1 MTIDAIDLEVVKAS
15 LSGIVQEMQN
25 SLFRTGFS
33 TIVRESQ
40 DASCALMNAKGEVV
54 AQHVVLPLHIG
65 AFPACTA
72 AVIDRFR
79 GDIADGDAFIINHPY
94 HGGSPHAPDIA
105 VITPVFIDGALF
117 GFCGSIAH
125 KSDIGGPVPGSCSGQ
140 AREIFNEGLHL
151 PAVRYQRGYRENTD
165 IARLIGANSRT
176 PELVLGDIR
185 GQLGA
190 DRLGEKRLAEL
201 VGKFGREKI
210 LAAFERLFELS
221 ESKVRAAVAEWED
234 GRFEA
239 ERFVD
244 DDGIDLE
251 QPVRIHV
258 VVEKTGDRLH
268 FDFSGSAGE
277 TKGPANIRPPL
288 VQAACAY
295 TLISL
300 IDPNLYVSSGLAR
313 AFTMTAP
320 EGSVLNPRF
329 PAPVNTYNPTIHA
342 LVDAIFDA
350 MSHVVPGKARA
361 DGSGSRSIIL
371 GGRNTY
377 TGKGYVQ
384 YEIIAGGA
392 GARAGKDGASGI
404 TVNQSNAKIAPIEII
419 ESEFP
424 TRVTRFELIVNSGG
438 AGEYRG
444 GLGIRREY
452 LNLADARFSIRS
464 MKHVIPPSGCA
475 GGGSARPGAIWIN
488 PDTGEAK
495 RLPTRYADYPLRAGD
510 AFQLDTPGGGGYG
523 DPLARDPEHVLAD
536 VREGAISPER
546 AERDYG
552 VVLTPSGRSWLLD
565 HGATQARRAEME
577 RSDKSD
583 RPMPQ
588 QGIVEVHMADDAEN
602 AVKRAGVIGL
612 GAMGVQMARHMVSK
626 GFEVVGYDVDVDAM
640 RRAGEHGVKTCLSAA
655 QVGVHADV
663 VVVMVA
669 TDAQVE
675 EVIAQSRLLD
685 HLGRGAVVCIAS
697 SSAPETCRRMEK
709 IAAERG
715 IGVLDCPVVLGQ
727 DAANNGTLTCYVGGE
742 ERWFTRARPAL
753 AAFSAKVLHLGPVGT
768 GQIAKTIN
776 NMLLWACMAAN
787 FESLTLARGLGADVP
802 RLIEALAEG
811 SGANWSLSR
820 WGRGTG
826 KWAEKDMDVALDLA
840 QHAKVPTPLAALVDQ
855 LMKQINQTKM
865 QALLG

>member
-1 MTIDAIDLEVVKAS
+1 MAIDAVDLEVVKAS

-40 DASCALMNAKGEVV
+40 DASCALMNAKGDVV

-72 AVIDRFR
+72 AVIDVF
-79 GDIADGDAFIINHPY
+79 GDSIAQGDAFIINHPY

-105 VITPVFIDGALF
+105 VITPVFVGGELF

-140 AREIFNEGLHL
+140 AREVFNEGLHL
-151 PAVRYQRGYRENTD
+151 PAVRYQSAYRPNGD
-165 IARLIGANSRT
+165 IERLIGANSRT

-190 DRLGEKRLAEL
+190 DRLGEKRLGEL
-201 VGKFGREKI
+201 VGKFGKRDI
-210 LAAFERLFELS
+210 LACFDRLLDMSERKL
-221 ESKVRAAVAEWED
+221 KAAIAEWED

-258 VVEKTGDRLH
+258 VIEKRGDKLH
-268 FDFSGSAGE
+268 FDFSGSADA

-295 TLISL
+295 ALISL
-300 IDPNLYVSSGLAR
+300 IDPNMYVSSGLIRGFTLAAR
-313 AFTMTAP
+313 D
-320 EGSVLNPRF
+320 GSVLNPRF

-350 MSHVVPGKARA
+350 MSHVVPSKVRA

-371 GGRNTY
+371 GGRDTY

-404 TVNQSNAKIAPIEII
+404 TVNQSNAKIAPVEII

-424 TRVTRFELIVNSGG
+424 TRLTRFELITDSGG
-438 AGEYRG
+438 PGEFRG

-464 MKHVIPPSGCA
+464 MRHLIPPNGCA
-475 GGGSARPGAIWIN
+475 GGGNGRRGDLWVN
-488 PDTGEAK
+488 PETPAAK

-510 AFQLDTPGGGGYG
+510 IFRLDTPGGGGHG
-523 DPLARDPEHVLAD
+523 DPLARDAERVLAD
-536 VREGAISPER
+536 VREGLVSRAA

-552 VVLTPSGRSWLLD
+552 VVLERAARSWIID
-565 HGATQARRAEME
+565 RAATQARRAQL
-577 RSDKSD
+577 RRDK
-583 RPMPQ
+583 
-588 QGIVEVHMADDAEN
+588 A
-602 AVKRAGVIGL
+602 KR
-612 GAMGVQMARHMVSK
+612 
-626 GFEVVGYDVDVDAM
+626 
-640 RRAGEHGVKTCLSAA
+640 
-655 QVGVHADV
+655 
-663 VVVMVA
+663 
-669 TDAQVE
+669 
-675 EVIAQSRLLD
+675 
-685 HLGRGAVVCIAS
+685 
-697 SSAPETCRRMEK
+697 
-709 IAAERG
+709 
-715 IGVLDCPVVLGQ
+715 
-727 DAANNGTLTCYVGGE
+727 
-742 ERWFTRARPAL
+742 
-753 AAFSAKVLHLGPVGT
+753 
-768 GQIAKTIN
+768 
-776 NMLLWACMAAN
+776 
-787 FESLTLARGLGADVP
+787 
-802 RLIEALAEG
+802 
-811 SGANWSLSR
+811 
-820 WGRGTG
+820 
-826 KWAEKDMDVALDLA
+826 
-840 QHAKVPTPLAALVDQ
+840 
-855 LMKQINQTKM
+855 
-865 QALLG
+865 